1 MALARGVQGV
11 EAMPTNS
18 ATASDV
24 NRLLGDVDP
33 LVLERI
39 LETGASPDEIG
50 EALRAVEDERGFGE
64 EAHEPSSSRVV
75 EVRAVLQE
83 MSVLDSDIEPDDED
97 LM

>member
-1 MALARGVQGV
+1 
-11 EAMPTNS
+11 MPTTNS

-24 NRLLGDVDP
+24 NRLLGDDVEP

-50 EALRAVEDERGFGE
+50 EALRYVEDERGFGE
-64 EAHEPSSSRVV
+64 EPHQPSSSRVA
-75 EVRAVLQE
+75 EVCAVLQE
-83 MSVLDSDIEPDDED
+83 MSVLDSDIEPDQED